1 MFNLFIPQD
10 QLFFISRRIKLS
22 CPAALYKNSDF
33 IYFWKLFWHLSSDI
47 RILLSDI
54 CILLSDIC
62 LLLSDICT
70 LLSDICIL
78 CAAF

>member
-1 MFNLFIPQD
+1 MLNIEPLLKDSMFNLFIPQD

-33 IYFWKLFWHLSSDI
+33 IYYWKLFWHLSSDI

-54 CILLSDIC
+54 CIL
-62 LLLSDICT
+62 
-70 LLSDICIL
+70 